1 MSMRNGFSLIELMVV
16 IAIVA
21 ILAMIAVPSFQGMMQ
36 RGAIAS
42 QSNAIL
48 GFLQLARSEAAT
60 RREKIEVCP
69 SVDQASCSGTD
80 LARGAIM
87 MLDRND
93 TVIKVLPPAV
103 ASLTSAGSNS
113 VIFNTD
119 GTRDGDPSAVVVWT
133 VSYSGS
139 AEEAKEVAISSIGR
153 ATIGVPTP

>member
-21 ILAMIAVPSFQGMMQ
+21 ILAMIGVPSYQSMMQ
-36 RGAIAS
+36 SGAIAS

-60 RREKIEVCP
+60 RRLATTICP
-69 SVDQASCSGTD
+69 SADQASCSGTD
-80 LARGAIM
+80 LARGGIM
-87 MLDRND
+87 LQSGA
-93 TVIKVLPPAV
+93 VIKVLPPAV

-113 VIFNTD
+113 VIFNSD
-119 GTRDGDPSAVVVWT
+119 GTSNGAAAWT

-139 AEEAKEVAISSIGR
+139 SAPSKAVSISITGR
-153 ATIGVPTP
+153 ATIEDAP

>member
-1 MSMRNGFSLIELMVV
+1 MPTRNGFTLIELLVV

-21 ILAMIAVPSFQGMMQ
+21 ILAAIAVPSYQSMLQ
-36 RGAIAS
+36 SSAITS

-60 RREKIEVCP
+60 RRMATTVCP

-80 LARGAIM
+80 LARGGIM
-87 MLDRND
+87 LQSGA
-93 TVIKVLPPAV
+93 VIKVLPPAV

-113 VIFNTD
+113 AIFNSD
-119 GTRDGDPSAVVVWT
+119 GTSNGAAAWT

-139 AEEAKEVAISSIGR
+139 SATSKAVNISITGR
-153 ATIGVPTP
+153 ATIGDAP

>member
-1 MSMRNGFSLIELMVV
+1 MPARNGFTLIELLVV

-21 ILAMIAVPSFQGMMQ
+21 ILAMIGVPSFQGMTQ

-60 RREKIEVCP
+60 RRLTTRVCP
-69 SVDQASCSGTD
+69 SVDQANCSGTD
-80 LARGAIM
+80 LARGGIM
-87 MLDRND
+87 LQSNA
-93 TVIKVLPPAV
+93 VIKVLPPAV

-113 VIFNTD
+113 VDFNSD
-119 GTRDGDPSAVVVWT
+119 GTSNGAAAWT

-139 AEEAKEVAISSIGR
+139 SAPAKAVSISITGR
-153 ATIGVPTP
+153 ATIGDAP